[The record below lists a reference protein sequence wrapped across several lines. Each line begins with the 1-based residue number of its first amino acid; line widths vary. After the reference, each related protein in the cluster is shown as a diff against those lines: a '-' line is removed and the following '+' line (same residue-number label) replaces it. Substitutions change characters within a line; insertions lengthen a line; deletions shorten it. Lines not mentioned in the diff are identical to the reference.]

1 MFTLTLRAVA
11 AFLLACGAWGVTG
24 TPAALAAEES
34 PLSPETIIEK
44 NFEGKATVEFTVA
57 EVYLWPTSWAVSSDR
72 HWEAVL
78 LQVVAKDTATTGR
91 LRVLV
96 SGEVT
101 ARLRQLGVEEP
112 AAHFRGK
119 VLRVSGTVVR
129 GQRRDGPEYCILVS
143 SLEQVEAIRKP

>member
-1 MFTLTLRAVA
+1 MFSPTRRAVA
-11 AFLLACGAWGVTG
+11 LLLLACVAPT
-24 TPAALAAEES
+24 ASAAEEK

-44 NFEGKATVEFTVA
+44 NFEGKATVEFIVA
-57 EVYLWPTSWAVSSDR
+57 EVYLKPASWAVSSDR
-72 HWEAVL
+72 HWKAVP
-78 LQVVAKDTATTGR
+78 LQVVAKDTATTPR
-91 LRVLV
+91 VLVLV
-96 SGEVT
+96 SGEGT

-129 GQRRDGPEYCILVS
+129 GQRRDGPEYSILVS